1 VVDGGHDL
9 GGGVSDRAA
18 LAAGLAAQ
26 ALEGLP
32 LAEAAAGGQG
42 AVGPLDHRP
51 GVQRP
56 LELVGQR
63 TPGDHGRTAAK
74 EHRHYPGR
82 GHPERPA
89 SLVRPRH
96 RERQHRSQASSML
109 HLTSRGLGV
118 AAGFLPVASG

>member
-56 LELVGQR
+56 LELVGQL

-82 GHPERPA
+82 GIRSAQRRWSGHA
-89 SLVRPRH
+89 TGSGSIVPR
-96 RERQHRSQASSML
+96 RRACS
-109 HLTSRGLGV
+109 T
-118 AAGFLPVASG
+118 

>member
-1 VVDGGHDL
+1 MVDGGHDL

-18 LAAGLAAQ
+18 LAAGLVAQ

-56 LELVGQR
+56 LELVGQL
-63 TPGDHGRTAAK
+63 TPGTMAAPRPKNTATTPAGGI
-74 EHRHYPGR
+74 RSAQR
-82 GHPERPA
+82 RWSGHA
-89 SLVRPRH
+89 TGSGSIVPR
-96 RERQHRSQASSML
+96 RRACS
-109 HLTSRGLGV
+109 T
-118 AAGFLPVASG
+118 